1 MHLSLKESLLPQPPS
16 FAKKKHYEIQELL
29 GEGTFGKVL
38 VSSRSFLPRL
48 VDMFV
53 SLTMPSTASN
63 MARPLLPA
71 LRSRT
76 RRRGR

>member
-29 GEGTFGKVL
+29 GEGTFGQVL
-38 VSSRSFLPRL
+38 LSSRPFFFAF

-53 SLTMPSTASN
+53 FVLMPVYF
-63 MARPLLPA
+63 
-71 LRSRT
+71 
-76 RRRGR
+76 

>member
-38 VSSRSFLPRL
+38 VSSRSFCLAF

-53 SLTMPSTASN
+53 FALMPIYYSERHGTS
-63 MARPLLPA
+63 PPP
-71 LRSRT
+71 SSP
-76 RRRGR
+76 